1 MRSVR
6 SVKSVKNVKNVKN
19 VTGKMLAVFAMGAAV
34 SGSALADASDL
45 VLRYDKPGAKWTEA
59 LVLGN
64 GRLGGMVWGG
74 VEKERIQL
82 NEDTL
87 WSGEPRVLQ
96 RADTLAALPEIRKLL
111 LEGKTKAAAD
121 LVNQKMLGPWNQSY
135 MPLGDLL
142 VEFDAPGAPAG
153 DYRRELDLR
162 QGIARVTYRCGA
174 ATFTREVFA
183 SFPDQVIV
191 MRLTCDQPGKISFT
205 AKLASQ
211 IRHKTTAAG
220 DRLVLTGKCPKH
232 VEPNYQGDVPN
243 PVVYDDAPDGKGMRF
258 ETHLRAQAD
267 GGKTTVTDQSLR
279 VEGANA
285 VTLLL
290 TAATSF
296 NGPHKSPSAEGK
308 NPRPLCERAVSAA
321 AGKSYLAL
329 REAHVAD
336 FRALFD
342 RVELDLGQTDASRLP
357 TDQRIREYAPGKDP
371 ALAALYFQFGR
382 YLLIS
387 SSRPGTQPANLQG
400 IWNEKMRPDWSAN
413 WTLNCNVEI
422 NYWPVEVANLPEC
435 HLPLADM
442 IEGLKVDGART
453 SKVMYGARGWM
464 AHHNAD
470 IWLTTPP
477 VGGTGL
483 WAIYQVGSGWL
494 CHHLWEHYAFTGDRE
509 FLKRVYPTLRD
520 AALFYMDTLIEERHG
535 WLVTAPA
542 TSFESSYRKPDGEVN
557 WVCMGPTMDM
567 QIVRD
572 LYQNVVEASKILGED
587 AELRARLEK
596 DLKRLAP
603 NQVSPTTG
611 RLQEWSEDWENADPR
626 NGQVAQGWGLV
637 PGSQIH
643 PRRAPDLAAAMRKTL
658 EFRRPWETNSC
669 ASWTGSWAANMWARL
684 GDGDKAAMVLD
695 THFKQALNPNLSAH
709 FMGGVDWE
717 IDGNLGITA
726 AIAEMLLQSHE
737 KKDEGGRMKDEEIR
751 KDSSPYVIELLPA
764 LPKAWAAQGSVKG
777 LKARGNVTVD
787 IEWKNGKVTNFKF
800 RSPSPKPVAA
810 RINGESKTITPEKL
824 Q

>member
-1 MRSVR
+1 
-6 SVKSVKNVKNVKN
+6 
-19 VTGKMLAVFAMGAAV
+19 MLAVFAMGAAV

-111 LEGKTKAAAD
+111 LEGKTKAAAE

-142 VEFDAPGAPAG
+142 VEFDAPGAPA
-153 DYRRELDLR
+153 
-162 QGIARVTYRCGA
+162 
-174 ATFTREVFA
+174 
-183 SFPDQVIV
+183 
-191 MRLTCDQPGKISFT
+191 
-205 AKLASQ
+205 
-211 IRHKTTAAG
+211 
-220 DRLVLTGKCPKH
+220 
-232 VEPNYQGDVPN
+232 
-243 PVVYDDAPDGKGMRF
+243 
-258 ETHLRAQAD
+258 
-267 GGKTTVTDQSLR
+267 
-279 VEGANA
+279 
-285 VTLLL
+285 
-290 TAATSF
+290 
-296 NGPHKSPSAEGK
+296 
-308 NPRPLCERAVSAA
+308 
-321 AGKSYLAL
+321 
-329 REAHVAD
+329 
-336 FRALFD
+336 
-342 RVELDLGQTDASRLP
+342 
-357 TDQRIREYAPGKDP
+357 
-371 ALAALYFQFGR
+371 
-382 YLLIS
+382 
-387 SSRPGTQPANLQG
+387 
-400 IWNEKMRPDWSAN
+400 
-413 WTLNCNVEI
+413 
-422 NYWPVEVANLPEC
+422 
-435 HLPLADM
+435 
-442 IEGLKVDGART
+442 
-453 SKVMYGARGWM
+453 
-464 AHHNAD
+464 
-470 IWLTTPP
+470 
-477 VGGTGL
+477 
-483 WAIYQVGSGWL
+483 
-494 CHHLWEHYAFTGDRE
+494 
-509 FLKRVYPTLRD
+509 
-520 AALFYMDTLIEERHG
+520 
-535 WLVTAPA
+535 
-542 TSFESSYRKPDGEVN
+542 TSFESSYSKPDGEVN

-572 LYQNVVEASKILGED
+572 LYQNVVEASRILGED

-611 RLQEWSEDWENADPR
+611 RLQEWPEDWENADPR
-626 NGQVAQGWGLV
+626 SGQVAQGWGLV

-643 PRRAPDLAAAMRKTL
+643 PRRTPELAAAMRKTL
-658 EFRRPWETNSC
+658 EFRRPWETNNC

-737 KKDEGGRMKDEEIR
+737 KKDEGGRMKDEEIE

-764 LPKAWAAQGSVKG
+764 LPKVWAAQGNVKG

-787 IEWKNGKVTNFKF
+787 IEWKDGKVTDFKL
-800 RSPSPKPVAA
+800 RCPSAKPVAA